1 MKSRI
6 VILNLLFLFGVMI
19 CSVSDV
25 WADRKQGFHISMGI
39 GTGPSFQ
46 LHDSVQQDAAKDRQ
60 KAFIYA
66 SGFNIGM
73 ALSKRSILSLMYRT
87 NYRSLFG
94 EQQQDISGIE
104 LNYYVIDRIPSL
116 FVTGGIGYSEY
127 EFSIDSHSDARE
139 GMGTLFGAGYDI
151 DGESHIEVNAIISGR
166 NDRVFSIVAM
176 LYFQM
181 WSK

>member
-1 MKSRI
+1 MKSRM
-6 VILNLLFLFGVMI
+6 VILNLLFFFGVMI
-19 CSVSDV
+19 CSASDV
-25 WADRKQGFHISMGI
+25 WADRKKDFHILMGI

-46 LHDSVQQDAAKDRQ
+46 LQDSVQQNIARDRQ

-66 SGFNIGM
+66 SGLKIGM
-73 ALSKRSILSLMYRT
+73 ALSRRSVLSLMYRT

-94 EQQQDISGIE
+94 EQQQGISGIE
-104 LNYYVIDRIPSL
+104 VNYYVTDRIPSL

-127 EFSIDSHSDARE
+127 RFSIDSHSDARE
-139 GMGTLFGAGYDI
+139 GMGTLFGVGYDI
-151 DGESHIEVNAIISGR
+151 DGESHIEFNAIMSGR